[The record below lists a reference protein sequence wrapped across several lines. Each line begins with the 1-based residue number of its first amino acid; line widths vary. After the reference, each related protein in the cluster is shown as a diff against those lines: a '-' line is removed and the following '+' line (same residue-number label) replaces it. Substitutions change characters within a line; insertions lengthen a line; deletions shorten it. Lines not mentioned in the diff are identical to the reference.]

1 MVQCFSLS
9 AEGTLFTSRRTEP
22 PGRTARM
29 PGNSLD
35 TYFSGDPQ
43 HPGSRRDLFSL
54 GLETWATLMN
64 RNTDSLN
71 QKV

>member
-9 AEGTLFTSRRTEP
+9 AEAMLFTSRCTEP

-35 TYFSGDPQ
+35 TYFSDDPQ
-43 HPGSRRDLFSL
+43 HPVEKRSL
-54 GLETWATLMN
+54 LTGT
-64 RNTDSLN
+64 
-71 QKV
+71 